1 MPSLIAL
8 KQPLKHYLRMLVVL
22 LIFAGGF
29 MFAVVETME
38 GRYGAEIPE
47 IQKPVTV
54 SMVEVATG
62 CQAPGLKTANIGS
75 LP

>member
-1 MPSLIAL
+1 
-8 KQPLKHYLRMLVVL
+8 
-22 LIFAGGF
+22 
-29 MFAVVETME
+29 MFAVVESMA
-38 GRYGAEIPE
+38 GRYGAEIPK

>member
-8 KQPLKHYLRMLVVL
+8 KQPLKHYLKMLVVL

-29 MFAVVETME
+29 MIAVVETME
-38 GRYGAEIPE
+38 GRYGAEILE

-54 SMVEVATG
+54 SMVGVPSTRFENGEYRLAS
-62 CQAPGLKTANIGS
+62 LK
-75 LP
+75 